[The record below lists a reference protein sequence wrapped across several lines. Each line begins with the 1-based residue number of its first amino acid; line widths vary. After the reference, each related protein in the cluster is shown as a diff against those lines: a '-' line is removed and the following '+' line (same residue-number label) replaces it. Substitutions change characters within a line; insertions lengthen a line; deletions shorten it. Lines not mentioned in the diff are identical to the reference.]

1 MKESGVFYVPQNP
14 MGKGR
19 GNKIRNLHIASASI
33 NTSWMKAGLTHP
45 TKSNK
50 ILNKS
55 AQSCQEWLTFICFCR
70 NFKDL
75 KQMTGQFD
83 VCVVED
89 KLGCHFTFVS
99 TMQTL
104 SKMLSGLIGSPCGSS
119 NSYWSLES
127 EEAQAGLRARAT
139 WEQHVLFKY
148 LTRTARSY
156 WPIQSYPPKWLFSL
170 GVNIHQNQVSDKGKH
185 KQRNPVLLWDSCEW
199 RKVHREDKK

>member
-104 SKMLSGLIGSPCGSS
+104 WVRCCRG
-119 NSYWSLES
+119 WSVPPVVAVILTDLLN
-127 EEAQAGLRARAT
+127 QRKLR
-139 WEQHVLFKY
+139 
-148 LTRTARSY
+148 
-156 WPIQSYPPKWLFSL
+156 
-170 GVNIHQNQVSDKGKH
+170 QVSEPE
-185 KQRNPVLLWDSCEW
+185 QPENNTFFSNI
-199 RKVHREDKK
+199 